1 MVAHVCLPP
10 VVKTEIA
17 PGQKQESDWP
27 WMRAESIP
35 LSKLPFLKHWIA
47 FFYLETR
54 KKHFILRGSI
64 KDLNPNGCVFY

>member
-27 WMRAESIP
+27 WIRAVPTIP

-47 FFYLETR
+47 FLSRET
-54 KKHFILRGSI
+54 
-64 KDLNPNGCVFY
+64 

>member
-27 WMRAESIP
+27 WIRAVPTIP

-47 FFYLETR
+47 FFLSRDT
-54 KKHFILRGSI
+54 
-64 KDLNPNGCVFY
+64 